1 MGFLTFLTGLFV
13 PVTKIIE
20 KIPTE
25 TERMKLTNELAD
37 IQSQIQFKVM
47 EYETKVLELQ
57 ADLSKAQAEMVKAEA
72 ASESWFV
79 RHYKPIIVFGLFI
92 MIVLDTF
99 GITTHRLPELFITVF
114 SSAFGIVTVGPVIG
128 KVGSSV
134 MDKFTGKKNE

>member
-1 MGFLTFLTGLFV
+1 MGILNFIMGLFT

-25 TERMKLTNELAD
+25 VDRLRLMNELAE
-37 IQSQIQFKVM
+37 IQSKVQVKAL
-47 EYETKVLELQ
+47 EYENKVLELQ
-57 ADLSKAQAEMVKAEA
+57 GQLAQANAEMVKAEA

-99 GITTHRLPELFITVF
+99 GITTHRLPELFIQVF
-114 SSAFGIVTVGPVIG
+114 GSAFGVLTVAPAVGKIG
-128 KVGSSV
+128 TSV
-134 MDKFTGKKNE
+134 MDKIGGKKNE